1 MPARPTRRTATP
13 GARRRPELGRAGSG
27 RWSAR
32 EGTCSPARAEA
43 PRAHH
48 PVTSPPARGRPAPPL
63 RAKAAQSRG
72 MRRRRRA
79 PTRGQRRNRPWG
91 VRPEPTPL
99 GSGYTKRLAERV
111 HSAERAYHRVVRR
124 FLRAWLVLP
133 AAAVVLL
140 GGTVYLPFYSLGP
153 GPARA
158 VQPLIRFDER
168 TRYESDGTFVLTSV
182 RFNQLTP
189 FGVVDA
195 WLDPDESVVSREEL
209 FAPGETE
216 QEERERTISEMDQS
230 KLDAA
235 YVVLEDLTD
244 YPEEHGDGVLIQG
257 VVGGC
262 AADGELY
269 PGDLVT
275 AIDGSAVD
283 TVLEARRIIRA
294 APAGSGLEFDVTVEG
309 DREIVSLVREP
320 SAGLAWALGLYDLL
334 TPGDLTGGRAIATT
348 GALATDGTV
357 FPIGGIED
365 KVVGA
370 AKAGASVLILPEDNL
385 SDARAAGRED
395 VELVPVSTFAE
406 ALAFLQS
413 NA

>member
-1 MPARPTRRTATP
+1 
-13 GARRRPELGRAGSG
+13 
-27 RWSAR
+27 
-32 EGTCSPARAEA
+32 
-43 PRAHH
+43 
-48 PVTSPPARGRPAPPL
+48 
-63 RAKAAQSRG
+63 
-72 MRRRRRA
+72 MRRF
-79 PTRGQRRNRPWG
+79 
-91 VRPEPTPL
+91 
-99 GSGYTKRLAERV
+99 S
-111 HSAERAYHRVVRR
+111 
-124 FLRAWLVLP
+124 RAWLLVP
-133 AAAVVLL
+133 AAAAVLV

-195 WLDPDESVVSREEL
+195 WIDPDESVVSREEL

-216 QEERERTISEMDQS
+216 EEERERTISEMDQS

-275 AIDGSAVD
+275 AIDGRAVD

-294 APAGSGLEFDVTVEG
+294 APTGSRLVFDVTVEG
-309 DREIVSLVREP
+309 
-320 SAGLAWALGLYDLL
+320 
-334 TPGDLTGGRAIATT
+334 
-348 GALATDGTV
+348 
-357 FPIGGIED
+357 
-365 KVVGA
+365 
-370 AKAGASVLILPEDNL
+370 
-385 SDARAAGRED
+385 
-395 VELVPVSTFAE
+395 
-406 ALAFLQS
+406 
-413 NA
+413 